1 MFFRQSALRKDL
13 ALTIGGARYAYQRD
27 SHIFSFRDIAFAR
40 NAQRSLRS
48 FKEIYDLFYYI
59 IKRERESQRDREIY
73 VPTFFKI

>member
-1 MFFRQSALRKDL
+1 MLIKGI
-13 ALTIGGARYAYQRD
+13 LTFLGSGILPL
-27 SHIFSFRDIAFAR
+27 AR